1 MNDPIGTIS
10 LKGQCYSIEI
20 IGKEPEMQ
28 SATIQFRDEH
38 ALIWRIYLGR
48 VEKLLRM
55 DFEYFI
61 KLMTTERL
69 QARIKIMDSV
79 CEKTYP
85 RSFYC
90 ETFIYE

>member
-1 MNDPIGTIS
+1 MLGPIGTVNIFG
-10 LKGQCYSIEI
+10 KCYKIEI
-20 IGKEPEMQ
+20 YGNGSNKSYACVQLQDDDDM
-28 SATIQFRDEH
+28 
-38 ALIWRIYLGR
+38 IWRLYLGP
-48 VEKLLRM
+48 VEKLVEE
-55 DFEYFI
+55 DCEYFI